1 MSRRKKIYL
10 NAGTSILNQIVVIVC
25 NFILPRHILLCF
37 GSDVNGLITSLTRF
51 LSVITFLELGLGPVI
66 QSNLY
71 KPLARK
77 DNNTISKIIISAE
90 KFYRKIAYIFLG
102 YIFVLSIIFPIL
114 TPKFDFWF
122 TTSLLLIISI
132 STFSQYYF
140 GITYQ
145 VLLNADQRVYVS
157 STINIITTII
167 NTILCVI
174 LMKIGCGIHIVKLI
188 STIVFVFRP
197 ILLNYYVK
205 INYKIDKNIT
215 YTKEPIKQKWNG
227 FAQHLA
233 SVVCN
238 EIDVVLLTIFGTYQ
252 NVSVYSIYF
261 LIINGIT
268 NLILMSAQGLE
279 SLWGNMI
286 AKKENSL
293 LLKTFESVESLFHI
307 LVTFMFTCTAI
318 LITSFVKVYV
328 SGLDDAISYIL
339 PAFGYILTFAFAF
352 LCLRIPYFRV
362 IKAAGHFKE
371 TQNGAFISM
380 GINIFVS
387 ICLVLKFNLIGVA
400 IGTLLAMIY
409 HTVYFVLYL
418 KNNIINRDPI
428 HFFKH
433 LLLDI
438 IIVIICF
445 ILTKDLF
452 MTNITY
458 ISWIIY
464 AIKIFCIVFP
474 ITVILN
480 YLFYKES
487 LKYILNK
494 IFKKKEKKIK

>member
-1 MSRRKKIYL
+1 
-10 NAGTSILNQIVVIVC
+10 
-25 NFILPRHILLCF
+25 
-37 GSDVNGLITSLTRF
+37 
-51 LSVITFLELGLGPVI
+51 
-66 QSNLY
+66 
-71 KPLARK
+71 
-77 DNNTISKIIISAE
+77 
-90 KFYRKIAYIFLG
+90 
-102 YIFVLSIIFPIL
+102 
-114 TPKFDFWF
+114 
-122 TTSLLLIISI
+122 
-132 STFSQYYF
+132 
-140 GITYQ
+140 
-145 VLLNADQRVYVS
+145 
-157 STINIITTII
+157 
-167 NTILCVI
+167 
-174 LMKIGCGIHIVKLI
+174 
-188 STIVFVFRP
+188 
-197 ILLNYYVK
+197 
-205 INYKIDKNIT
+205 
-215 YTKEPIKQKWNG
+215 
-227 FAQHLA
+227 
-233 SVVCN
+233 
-238 EIDVVLLTIFGTYQ
+238 
-252 NVSVYSIYF
+252 
-261 LIINGIT
+261 
-268 NLILMSAQGLE
+268 
-279 SLWGNMI
+279 MI